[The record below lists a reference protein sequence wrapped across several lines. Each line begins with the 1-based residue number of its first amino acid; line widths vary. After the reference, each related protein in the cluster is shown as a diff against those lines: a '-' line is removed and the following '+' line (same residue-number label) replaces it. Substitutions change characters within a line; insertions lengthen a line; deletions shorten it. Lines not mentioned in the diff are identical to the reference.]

1 MNIKKNI
8 TINLSEDDVK
18 EIITEYCIKN
28 GYDVIT
34 EDVNLLVCKRSVG
47 YGPMEHDEWFF
58 AGAKVNVKEK

>member
-18 EIITEYCIKN
+18 KIITEYCIKN
-28 GYDVIT
+28 GYEVTT

-47 YGPMEHDEWFF
+47 YGPMEHDEWSF

>member
-28 GYDVIT
+28 GYNVIT
-34 EDVNLLVCKRSVG
+34 EDVNLLVCNRSVG

-58 AGAKVNVKEK
+58 AGAKVNAKEE

>member
-34 EDVNLLVCKRSVG
+34 EDVNLLVSMMTVHTKTRSIF
-47 YGPMEHDEWFF
+47 YQIM
-58 AGAKVNVKEK
+58 N

>member
-28 GYDVIT
+28 GYDVNT

-47 YGPMEHDEWFF
+47 YGPMEHDEWSF

>member
-34 EDVNLLVCKRSVG
+34 EDVNLLVCRRSVG
-47 YGPMEHDEWFF
+47 YASMEHDEWFF
-58 AGAKVNVKEK
+58 AGAKVNVKK

>member
-34 EDVNLLVCKRSVG
+34 EDVNLLVCKLSVG
-47 YGPMEHDEWFF
+47 YGPMEHNEWSF